1 MQNLNPELLTAWEM
15 EQTKLAAQVVI
26 PTTGAGYQ
34 TSPADVL
41 LVLDI
46 QYEGD
51 IASIGGVLGN
61 VRGEVEQVFTAQM
74 MTDIPYA
81 PGFFCFREGPPLFKF
96 WQKLIQ
102 ENYPPPNLIILD
114 GHGIAHPRKFGVAC
128 WVGLHT
134 QTPCIGCAKESLLKF
149 EGELPENQGTSLPIY
164 LNNEVVG
171 WALRTQKGIKP
182 IFASVGYAISS
193 TTAREII
200 LGLKAEYRLPDIL
213 RLADQ
218 AARAQARNVLQADW
232 INFGLIL

>member
-1 MQNLNPELLTAWEM
+1 MQNLNPELLAAWEM

-26 PTTGAGYQ
+26 PGAGMGYQ
-34 TSPADVL
+34 PSPDDTV

-51 IASIGGVLGN
+51 LASIGGILGN
-61 VRGEVEQVFTAQM
+61 VRGEVEKIFTAQILAE
-74 MTDIPYA
+74 IPYA

-102 ENYPPPNLIILD
+102 ENYPQPNLIILD

-128 WVGLHT
+128 WLGLHT

-149 EGELPENQGTSLPIY
+149 EGELPENQGSSLPIY

-182 IFASVGYAISS
+182 IFASAGYAISS
-193 TTAREII
+193 KSTQEII

-218 AARAQARNVLQADW
+218 VARAQARNAPQKDW
-232 INFGLIL
+232 INWGMIL